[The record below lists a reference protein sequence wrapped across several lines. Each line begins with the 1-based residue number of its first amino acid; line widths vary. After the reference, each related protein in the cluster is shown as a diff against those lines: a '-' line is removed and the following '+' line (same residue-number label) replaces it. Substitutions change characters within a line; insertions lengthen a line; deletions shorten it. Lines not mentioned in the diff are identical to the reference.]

1 MNVLQIHLENVT
13 VSSGGISALTITGPT
28 VFANG
33 VNLELLMI
41 ISPTMDATDLE
52 FIPRAVRDKL
62 DRVAIKL
69 HLAQWQALTLEERR
83 ELYEMPCTG
92 SEEIRTFRVRL
103 EVLVWQRY
111 GQRLRRL

>member
-1 MNVLQIHLENVT
+1 
-13 VSSGGISALTITGPT
+13 
-28 VFANG
+28 
-33 VNLELLMI
+33 
-41 ISPTMDATDLE
+41 MDATDLE

-69 HLAQWQALTLEERR
+69 HLSQWQALTLEERR

-92 SEEIRTFRVRL
+92 SEEISKFRVRL
-103 EVLVWQRY
+103 DALVWQRC

>member
-1 MNVLQIHLENVT
+1 MYYKDCTFVHGSEL
-13 VSSGGISALTITGPT
+13 GRLTAYR
-28 VFANG
+28 VHASYSER
-33 VNLELLMI
+33 VA
-41 ISPTMDATDLE
+41 PTMDATDLE

-83 ELYEMPCTG
+83 ELYEMPCAG

-103 EVLVWQRY
+103 DALVWQRC

>member
-1 MNVLQIHLENVT
+1 VHGSEL
-13 VSSGGISALTITGPT
+13 GRLTAYR
-28 VFANG
+28 VHASHSES
-33 VNLELLMI
+33 LA
-41 ISPTMDATDLE
+41 STMDATDLE

-62 DRVAIKL
+62 DRVVTKL

-92 SEEIRTFRVRL
+92 SEEISTFRVRL
-103 EVLVWQRY
+103 DALVWQRC

>member
-1 MNVLQIHLENVT
+1 
-13 VSSGGISALTITGPT
+13 
-28 VFANG
+28 
-33 VNLELLMI
+33 
-41 ISPTMDATDLE
+41 MDATDLE

-92 SEEIRTFRVRL
+92 SEEISKFRPTRCTRL
-103 EVLVWQRY
+103 ATVWSATP
-111 GQRLRRL
+111 

>member
-1 MNVLQIHLENVT
+1 MHRSEL
-13 VSSGGISALTITGPT
+13 GRPT
-28 VFANG
+28 AYRVHASYSEC
-33 VNLELLMI
+33 VA
-41 ISPTMDATDLE
+41 PTMDATDLE

-92 SEEIRTFRVRL
+92 SEEISTFRVRL
-103 EVLVWQRY
+103 DALVWQRC
-111 GQRLRRL
+111 GQRLRML

>member
-1 MNVLQIHLENVT
+1 
-13 VSSGGISALTITGPT
+13 
-28 VFANG
+28 
-33 VNLELLMI
+33 
-41 ISPTMDATDLE
+41 MDATDLE

-62 DRVAIKL
+62 DRVAIRL

-83 ELYEMPCTG
+83 ELYEMPCTE

-103 EVLVWQRY
+103 DALVWQRC